1 MVVLGELDADKAE
14 SAKQAGIVAEKIRA
28 ILADTYRL
36 SFEHNGTAEMSV
48 EHHCVAG
55 IGVAL
60 FLNHEASPE
69 DILKWADMAMYQA
82 KEGGRNRANFYAS

>member
-1 MVVLGELDADKAE
+1 MVVLSELDADKAE

-28 ILADTYRL
+28 ILDDPYRL

-48 EHHCVAG
+48 EHHCAAD

-60 FLNHEASPE
+60 FLNHEASLE
-69 DILKWADMAMYQA
+69 DIIKWADMAMYQA
-82 KEGGRNRANFYAS
+82 KEGGRNWVNFYGS